1 MQDKKIFS
9 LSEITNSLE
18 INIRACYPN
27 SFWLKAEVSKLNLYK
42 YSGHA
47 YPELVE
53 KQDGK
58 IVSQIRSIIWKNDFE
73 RINTKFLQILKE
85 PLKDGIS
92 IVCRARLTFSS
103 LYGLS
108 LIIEDIDPMVS
119 LGDMERE
126 RQNCIERLKK
136 ENIWT
141 LNKEKKLTLL
151 PQRLAIISVASS
163 KGYSDFMQTIE
174 ENNKGFAFFSHLFPS
189 LLQGDGASIQ
199 MREALSVIEA
209 VKEYFDCV
217 LIIRGGG
224 GDIGL
229 SCYNDYL
236 LCHKIATFPLP
247 VLTGIGHSTNETV
260 AEMVS
265 YANFITP
272 TALGDFIINRFI
284 AFEQNIDNIKQSLIK
299 NSKRIIDDN
308 KKDLTHSTKL
318 LTFASK
324 NRVEK
329 EKQSIANIKQSL
341 IKHTQTLIDNK
352 KKDLAHLTK
361 LLAFAGKNRIE
372 KEKQN
377 LQMAEKLTHVLSP
390 INVLQRGY
398 SITKINDK
406 AIKSFNQVKKG
417 DIITTLLADGEFSST
432 II

>member
-1 MQDKKIFS
+1 MQDRKIFS

-18 INIRACYPN
+18 INIRKTYPN
-27 SFWLKAEVSKLNLYK
+27 SFWLRAEISKLNLYK

-53 KQDGK
+53 KQEGK
-58 IVSQIRSIIWKNDFE
+58 IVSQIRSIIWKSDFE
-73 RINTKFLQILKE
+73 RINSKFLQILKE
-85 PLKDGIS
+85 PIKDGIS

-108 LIIEDIDPMVS
+108 LIIEDIDPMVA

-126 RQNCIERLKK
+126 KQNCIERLKK
-136 ENIWT
+136 ENLWT

-163 KGYSDFMQTIE
+163 KGYSDFIQTIE
-174 ENNKGFAFFSHLFPS
+174 ENNRGYAFFAHLFPS

-199 MREALSVIEA
+199 MREALSIIET
-209 VKEYFDCV
+209 VKNYFDCV

-247 VLTGIGHSTNETV
+247 ILTGIGHSTNETV

-272 TALGDFIINRFI
+272 TALGDFVINRFI
-284 AFEQNIDNIKQSLIK
+284 SFEQSIDNIKQSIIK
-299 NSKRIIDDN
+299 NAKRIIDKE
-308 KKDLTHSTKL
+308 KKDLTHTAKL
-318 LTFASK
+318 LAITSK
-324 NRVEK
+324 NRV
-329 EKQSIANIKQSL
+329 
-341 IKHTQTLIDNK
+341 
-352 KKDLAHLTK
+352 
-361 LLAFAGKNRIE
+361 E

-377 LQMAEKLTHVLSP
+377 LQMAEKLTQILSP
-390 INVLQRGY
+390 ANVLKRGY
-398 SITKINDK
+398 SITIINNK
-406 AIKSFNQVKKG
+406 AIKSSCQVKQG
-417 DIITTLLADGEFSST
+417 DTITTLLADGEISST
-432 II
+432 VI